1 MKTGTKNLKT
11 GTKIEGGDN
20 LASRLKISKL
30 FRFDED
36 TDQILKKLV
45 KKKNE
50 NRDKRSP
57 VVTESSY
64 VRDLIH
70 KDYVTELGF
79 DMDEFLKLK
88 RTLIGIGINVNQIAH
103 KYNAGIARKS
113 DLISL
118 ETEMVMLNDMQQ
130 KLNEMIYIWKK
141 GSDK

>member
-1 MKTGTKNLKT
+1 
-11 GTKIEGGDN
+11 
-20 LASRLKISKL
+20 LASRLKISKI

-36 TDQILKKLV
+36 TDMILKKLV

-50 NRDKRSP
+50 NRDKRSS
-57 VVTESSY
+57 VITESSY

-79 DMDEFLKLK
+79 DMDEFLRLK

>member
-1 MKTGTKNLKT
+1 M
-11 GTKIEGGDN
+11 
-20 LASRLKISKL
+20 ASRLKISKL

-50 NRDKRSP
+50 NRDKRSSA
-57 VVTESSY
+57 VTESSY

-79 DMDEFLKLK
+79 DIDEFLRLK
-88 RTLIGIGINVNQIAH
+88 RVLTGIGININQIAH